1 MSLIQFLINSKSGH
15 REQNARNAVTGASGA
30 SPGWYGVT
38 SAQRD
43 LAGLEGHNGRGQCG
57 DVMTM
62 GIRWEMQPSSAAVMQ
77 AEIGEMGAVH
87 ESSPAPAQAHSTGTL
102 LTTVHTNKSTI
113 NILCMP
119 TLHSHALD
127 LQSIDA
133 VKDQGVIVPTEI
145 NRMLHCCT
153 LPVSQKMQLS

>member
-1 MSLIQFLINSKSGH
+1 MMSLIQFLVNSKSGH

-87 ESSPAPAQAHSTGTL
+87 ESSPAPAPAQAHYSQHCIPTYQQSTYCACQHCTHML
-102 LTTVHTNKSTI
+102 LTCK
-113 NILCMP
+113 
-119 TLHSHALD
+119 A
-127 LQSIDA
+127 
-133 VKDQGVIVPTEI
+133 
-145 NRMLHCCT
+145 
-153 LPVSQKMQLS
+153 

>member
-1 MSLIQFLINSKSGH
+1 MMSLIQFLVNSKSGH

-30 SPGWYGVT
+30 SPGWGVVT

-43 LAGLEGHNGRGQCG
+43 LAGLEVHNGRGQCG

-87 ESSPAPAQAHSTGTL
+87 ESSPAPAPGIVLCSALSVPQPVFTITEKAPTRAYWL
-102 LTTVHTNKSTI
+102 LMVES
-113 NILCMP
+113 
-119 TLHSHALD
+119 AY
-127 LQSIDA
+127 
-133 VKDQGVIVPTEI
+133 
-145 NRMLHCCT
+145 
-153 LPVSQKMQLS
+153 

>member
-1 MSLIQFLINSKSGH
+1 MMSLIQFLVNSKSGH

-62 GIRWEMQPSSAAVMQ
+62 GIRWELQPSAAAVM
-77 AEIGEMGAVH
+77 
-87 ESSPAPAQAHSTGTL
+87 
-102 LTTVHTNKSTI
+102 
-113 NILCMP
+113 
-119 TLHSHALD
+119 
-127 LQSIDA
+127 
-133 VKDQGVIVPTEI
+133 
-145 NRMLHCCT
+145 
-153 LPVSQKMQLS
+153 